1 VCFVV
6 LEWNP
11 FGPPRTQRCTKENTY
26 GFNSARSVIYLTK
39 VAGKPTA
46 IFLLPP
52 SCQDVQIFTSIQS

>member
-1 VCFVV
+1 MESV
-6 LEWNP
+6 W
-11 FGPPRTQRCTKENTY
+11 TTKDIKVHKGKHPI

-46 IFLLPP
+46 IFLLSP

>member
-1 VCFVV
+1 MP
-6 LEWNP
+6 LDHQGHKGE
-11 FGPPRTQRCTKENTY
+11 QRKTPI